1 MQFHHGMLLYMSGVS
16 GKNSLGKIVPLPYG
30 VSTYCKVYFK
40 PHSFGMFL
48 KLGLLMGKRLSFY
61 LFPPFEMNPLGVMI
75 MLHFIYLVLHSL
87 RAMTFLYFGV
97 IFRILHIISI
107 Q

>member
-1 MQFHHGMLLYMSGVS
+1 MLLYMSGVS

-61 LFPPFEMNPLGVMI
+61 LFPPVTPPPRRLFIDPKTGVQESTENTSLHNLAFEN
-75 MLHFIYLVLHSL
+75 F
-87 RAMTFLYFGV
+87 
-97 IFRILHIISI
+97 
-107 Q
+107 